1 MSMNEMVKVY
11 ELSRE
16 CDFTDKDIKRSF
28 ERLCT
33 PSNVSELIEGYHNNL
48 SVVAH
53 KLYEMLESLRD
64 DYWVSSAVGKN
75 IDALLAEARGE
86 L

>member
-11 ELSRE
+11 ELSRALE
-16 CDFTDKDIKRSF
+16 FTDKDIKRSF
-28 ERLCT
+28 KRLCT
-33 PSNVSELIEGYHNNL
+33 PSNVSELIENSH
-48 SVVAH
+48 STISIAAP
-53 KLYEMLESLRD
+53 KMYEMLESLRE
-64 DYWVSSAVGKN
+64 DYGVGSAVGKD